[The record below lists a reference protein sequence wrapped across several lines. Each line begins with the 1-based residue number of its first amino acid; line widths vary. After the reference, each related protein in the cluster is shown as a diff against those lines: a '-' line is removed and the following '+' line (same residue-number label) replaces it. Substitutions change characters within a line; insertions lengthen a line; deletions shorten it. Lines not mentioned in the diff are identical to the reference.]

1 MNCGSGDSLNS
12 SARWGLRPN
21 APPQM
26 ACTDDG
32 EMPTALAI
40 DRVDQCVAS
49 GGADSKVSTITL
61 STAASSMVR
70 GGPGR
75 GSSQSPS
82 RRRSANRER
91 HLAAVAGWH
100 PSSAAM
106 SLL

>member
-21 APPQM
+21 ACQM

-32 EMPTALAI
+32 DMPTALAI

-49 GGADSKVSTITL
+49 AGADSKVSTMTS
-61 STAASSMVR
+61 STAASPMVR

-91 HLAAVAGWH
+91 HFDTVAGWH
-100 PSSAAM
+100 PSPAAI